1 MTSSNAVRDV
11 RDKVVVTVLGADK
24 VGIVAGITS
33 VLASCNA
40 NIEDLAST
48 KMGDIFVMIM
58 LVDITEATVDIL
70 ELRKRLS
77 EKAEDLGV
85 QVIVQHYDIF
95 KAMHRV

>member
-1 MTSSNAVRDV
+1 MASSSTE
-11 RDKVVVTVLGADK
+11 DKVVVTVLGADK

-48 KMGDIFVMIM
+48 KMGEIFVMIM
-58 LVDITEATVDIL
+58 LVDVSRANVGL
-70 ELRKRLS
+70 RELRERLS
-77 EKAEDLGV
+77 RKAESLGV
-85 QVIVQHYDIF
+85 QVMVQHYNIF

>member
-1 MTSSNAVRDV
+1 MVSSSTE
-11 RDKVVVTVLGADK
+11 DKVVVTVLGADK

-48 KMGDIFVMIM
+48 KMGEIFVMIM
-58 LVDITEATVDIL
+58 LVDVSRANVGL
-70 ELRKRLS
+70 RELRERLS
-77 EKAEDLGV
+77 EKAEGLGV
-85 QVIVQHYDIF
+85 QVMVQHYNIF